1 MEAAAAVAEEERE
14 LRLEAEEERELH
26 LEEEEEREL
35 YLEEEEE
42 EEDRVRLSLQVR
54 AKLQ

>member
-1 MEAAAAVAEEERE
+1 VEAAAAVAEEERE